1 MEMPF
6 PKIMFETEKLDSV
19 IPGAC
24 STNSFIFKNNNN
36 KFPKREHLKLKK

>member
-6 PKIMFETEKLDSV
+6 PKIMFETEKLDSI

-24 STNSFIFKNNNN
+24 STNSFILKNNNS
-36 KFPKREHLKLKK
+36 KFPKREHLKLIK